1 MREFLKQIGI
11 TQRII
16 VVASQNVQ
24 DNFKLQLFDKN
35 KLKLVDGYWNIR
47 SCVGQRLTSIHR

>member
-1 MREFLKQIGI
+1 VLPKKMREFLKQLGI

-24 DNFKLQLFDKN
+24 DNFKLQLFDKIN
-35 KLKLVDGYWNIR
+35 
-47 SCVGQRLTSIHR
+47 